1 MKEVSIYANGRRFN
15 RITHVFSEIPESAR
29 NNVVAQVT
37 KAALYDEVEKI
48 NGEYMIVQRYRNVDA
63 ADEIVPIPSPSL
75 FKKYFFNL

>member
-15 RITHVFSEIPESAR
+15 RITHVFSEIPETSKG
-29 NNVVAQVT
+29 NVVVQIT

-63 ADEIVPIPSPSL
+63 ADKIAPIPSPSL